1 MDFVETEGD
10 TIDAAIDNALKLLGV
25 GRDKI
30 TVDIIAEGRK
40 GILGFGSQKARVR
53 AELRKS
59 PLERIETKIT
69 AEPKPA
75 ETAEAPAIG
84 VDHAALAAKGEAA
97 LREILH
103 LMGIKA
109 TVTQTVSANGDETI
123 LEIRTEDSGLL
134 IGRKGQTLEALQ
146 YLVTRIAG
154 ERLASEGPH
163 IVIDV
168 EKYRERRR
176 RTLEDMALR
185 LGEKAKRQR
194 KAVTVDALSAAL
206 DACGATNEPFEVS
219 LGRGGGTRGRS
230 DAAWLEVLDGRD
242 RIVALADR
250 LDALLPPAVR
260 GGLRPSRPAPH
271 LTIARRASLGLIEA
285 IREHGLGVPVR
296 WTADRLVLFRSYTG
310 TTAGSTYEPLAE
322 ARLAA

>member
-1 MDFVETEGD
+1 MTRDVGGLDPAARWRLFLALPVPAASAA
-10 TIDAAIDNALKLLGV
+10 TIQAGLVAPRDAFPEARWIEPTRYHVTLRFLGA
-25 GRDKI
+25 
-30 TVDIIAEGRK
+30 VDP
-40 GILGFGSQKARVR
+40 SV
-53 AELRKS
+53 
-59 PLERIETKIT
+59 
-69 AEPKPA
+69 
-75 ETAEAPAIG
+75 
-84 VDHAALAAKGEAA
+84 
-97 LREILH
+97 
-103 LMGIKA
+103 
-109 TVTQTVSANGDETI
+109 
-123 LEIRTEDSGLL
+123 
-134 IGRKGQTLEALQ
+134 
-146 YLVTRIAG
+146 
-154 ERLASEGPH
+154 
-163 IVIDV
+163 
-168 EKYRERRR
+168 
-176 RTLEDMALR
+176 
-185 LGEKAKRQR
+185 
-194 KAVTVDALSAAL
+194 VDALTAAL

-230 DAAWLEVLDGRD
+230 DVAWLEVLDGRD

>member
-59 PLERIETKIT
+59 ALERIETKT
-69 AEPKPA
+69 VGEPKA
-75 ETAEAPAIG
+75 AEAAEVSSPGA
-84 VDHAALAAKGEAA
+84 DHAAMAAKAEAA
-97 LREILH
+97 VREILH

-109 TVTQTVSANGDETI
+109 TVTQSAPANGDETI

-146 YLVTRIAG
+146 YLVMRIAG
-154 ERLASEGPH
+154 ERLAGEGPH

-176 RTLEDMALR
+176 KTLEDMALR

-194 KAVTVDALSAAL
+194 KAVTIDALSAADRRVIHAAL
-206 DACGATNEPFEVS
+206 QDDPWLSTKS
-219 LGRGGGTRGRS
+219 LGQGSYRRLLIIPEG
-230 DAAWLEVLDGRD
+230 D
-242 RIVALADR
+242 RKKREGAE
-250 LDALLPPAVR
+250 
-260 GGLRPSRPAPH
+260 PAPK
-271 LTIARRASLGLIEA
+271 ANAQ
-285 IREHGLGVPVR
+285 
-296 WTADRLVLFRSYTG
+296 
-310 TTAGSTYEPLAE
+310 
-322 ARLAA
+322 AAAKSAKAPAPTESGDDE